1 MTIAK
6 AWTGAGQIVQSEHM
20 PHVCHFSM
28 PVRSFRVGIVES
40 LSVHY
45 QLIVLSYQTHSFLF
59 YSALIITKT
68 HGWQNHMKQK
78 SLRQPIGGVGGW
90 GAHPHP
96 LPYGGGY
103 VVLNWF
109 YGINKSSFD
118 NPKYQT

>member
-1 MTIAK
+1 
-6 AWTGAGQIVQSEHM
+6 
-20 PHVCHFSM
+20 
-28 PVRSFRVGIVES
+28 
-40 LSVHY
+40 
-45 QLIVLSYQTHSFLF
+45 
-59 YSALIITKT
+59 
-68 HGWQNHMKQK
+68 MKQK